1 MLALDIAHKREN
13 KMKENLIHIGKVIM
27 LTGLNPGDIYALEL
41 SGDFPKRV
49 EGIKIPTWEK
59 QSVVDWKEKREK

>member
-1 MLALDIAHKREN
+1 
-13 KMKENLIHIGKVIM
+13 MKENLIHIGKVIM